1 MNNETRI
8 MKKIILLLSIIM
20 LSGCS
25 SIRVI
30 DSWKNEDVLFFKPR
44 KLLVVGVTDNL
55 TARKIFERKLMEEFQ
70 KRNINAFE
78 SSEVMDI
85 SFTDSKK
92 TETEIIS
99 MMASLEDKGFDAVI
113 ISIVKGVDD
122 KRNYSRGYY
131 TIDYRWRRFPS
142 YYYYYQDIYYNPEYY
157 SEYKIYHVETSIYNI
172 SENDDTSLIWV
183 GALDIVDPQSISKT
197 VDSYVA
203 AIINKLETERLIT
216 KH

>member
-1 MNNETRI
+1 
-8 MKKIILLLSIIM
+8 MKKLILLLSIIM

-25 SIRVI
+25 SIHVI

-44 KLLVVGVTDNL
+44 KLIVIGVTDNL
-55 TARKIFERKLMEEFQ
+55 TARKIFERELKEEFQ

-78 SSEVMDI
+78 SSEIMDV

-92 TETEIIS
+92 TEAEISS
-99 MMASLEDKGFDAVI
+99 MIASLKDKGFDAVI

-122 KRNYSRGYY
+122 RRNYSRGYY
-131 TIDYRWRRFPS
+131 TIDYRWRRFPG

-172 SENDDTSLIWV
+172 SENDDKSLIWV
-183 GALDIVDPQSISKT
+183 GALDIVDPQRISKT
-197 VDSYVA
+197 IDSYVA
-203 AIINKLETERLIT
+203 AIMNKLEIDRLIT